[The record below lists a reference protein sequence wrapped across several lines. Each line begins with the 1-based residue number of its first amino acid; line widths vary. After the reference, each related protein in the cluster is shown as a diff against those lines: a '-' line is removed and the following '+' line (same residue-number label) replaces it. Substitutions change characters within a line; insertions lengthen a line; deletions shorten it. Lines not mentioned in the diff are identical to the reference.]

1 MCEVVLCALPIRWAS
16 WCSPALRFSCSE
28 VLLLFAVG
36 RRRLGGVLESRRASF
51 FLHFHL
57 AVVSRV
63 WQEWLGRGR
72 RRSPSASGRSSRV
85 AASQCL
91 LLLLLL
97 LLLVF
102 FAFLLAVVLERLL
115 HGSV

>member
-1 MCEVVLCALPIRWAS
+1 MLCALPVRWAS

-91 LLLLLL
+91 LLLL
-97 LLLVF
+97 VF
-102 FAFLLAVVLERLL
+102 FVFLLAVVLERLL
-115 HGSV
+115 RGSV